1 MPSTLL
7 LTLLPVMLLLLEEE
21 RRMPYPLLLHTV
33 LFDILLFSVFQSA
46 MPPLVLDKSR
56 FSIVK

>member
-1 MPSTLL
+1 MPNQ
-7 LTLLPVMLLLLEEE
+7 
-21 RRMPYPLLLHTV
+21 LLHTV

-56 FSIVK
+56 FSIVILLQLTIMTCPASSTL